1 MNSPDHRRHSAA
13 AEHPFDAGL
22 QPERTAL
29 AWRRT
34 SLSVTVGALIS
45 LRVLPHYWGPWGL
58 ILAGAGVV
66 LSIIMIVLAHRRY
79 QTHHRRLTSGAHV
92 RSGLPDGALPA
103 LLVTISIGA
112 AALAIVLVFTV

>member
-1 MNSPDHRRHSAA
+1 MNGSGDQHPSPV
-13 AEHPFDAGL
+13 EHPFDAGL

-34 SLSVTVGALIS
+34 SLSVTIGALIS

-58 ILAGAGVV
+58 ILAGTGVV
-66 LSIIMIVLAHRRY
+66 LSLTMIVLAHRRY
-79 QTHHRRLTSGAHV
+79 QAHHRRLTSGDHLDT
-92 RSGLPDGALPA
+92 GLPDGALPA

-112 AALAIVLVFTV
+112 ATLAVILVFTI

>member
-1 MNSPDHRRHSAA
+1 MTGPDQHRSSSDQ
-13 AEHPFDAGL
+13 PFDAGL

-58 ILAGAGVV
+58 IFAGSGVV
-66 LSIIMIVLAHRRY
+66 LSVIVIVLAHRRY
-79 QTHHRRLTSGAHV
+79 RTHHRRLTTGEHV
-92 RSGLPDGALPA
+92 VSGLPDGTLPA
-103 LLVTISIGA
+103 LLVAISIGA
-112 AALAIVLVFTV
+112 GTLAAFLVFTI

>member
-1 MNSPDHRRHSAA
+1 MNSSAQPQLTA
-13 AEHPFDAGL
+13 AQRPFDAGL

-34 SLSVTVGALIS
+34 SLSVTVSALIS

-66 LSIIMIVLAHRRY
+66 LSLVMIVLAHRRY
-79 QTHHRRLTSGAHV
+79 QTHHRRLTSGEHLTT
-92 RSGLPDGALPA
+92 GLPSGALPG
-103 LLVTISIGA
+103 LLTLISTGA
-112 AALAIVLVFTV
+112 AALAVILVFTI

>member
-1 MNSPDHRRHSAA
+1 MSRADQPPVAQ
-13 AEHPFDAGL
+13 AEPFDPGL

-45 LRVLPHYWGPWGL
+45 LRVLPHYWGAWGL

-66 LSIIMIVLAHRRY
+66 LSLLVIVLAHRRY
-79 QTHHRRLTSGAHV
+79 QTHHHRLTTGEHAH
-92 RSGLPDGALPA
+92 SGLPDGALPA
-103 LLVTISIGA
+103 LLVAISIGA
-112 AALAIVLVFTV
+112 ATLAGLLVVTI